1 MKEIVIAGKFQIILV
16 IIMYIAV
23 LVFIFLDLWSGIR
36 KAKQRGEFTS
46 SYGLKKTIEKISKYM
61 NMMLVLTALD
71 FVLMLALYLF
81 NDGRGATHRIPIIPV
96 FTLIGTMFVGIIEF
110 KSIYENNEAK
120 EKAKIQDISKMFKQ
134 MMKDP
139 GARNMLKELSRYV
152 GESKK
157 EDTNG

>member
-81 NDGRGATHRIPIIPV
+81 NGRGATHRIPIIPV

-120 EKAKIQDISKMFKQ
+120 EKAKIQNVSKMFKQ

-139 GARNMLKELSRYV
+139 EARNMLKEFTKYV
-152 GESKK
+152 TETKK
-157 EDTNG
+157 EEING

>member
-16 IIMYIAV
+16 IIMYIAI
-23 LVFIFLDLWSGIR
+23 LVFISLDLWSGIR

-46 SYGLKKTIEKISKYM
+46 SNGLKKTIEKISKYM

-81 NDGRGATHRIPIIPV
+81 NGRGATHRIPIIPV

-120 EKAKIQDISKMFKQ
+120 EKAKIQDVSKMFKQ

-139 GARNMLKELSRYV
+139 EARNMLKELTKYV
-152 GESKK
+152 TETKK